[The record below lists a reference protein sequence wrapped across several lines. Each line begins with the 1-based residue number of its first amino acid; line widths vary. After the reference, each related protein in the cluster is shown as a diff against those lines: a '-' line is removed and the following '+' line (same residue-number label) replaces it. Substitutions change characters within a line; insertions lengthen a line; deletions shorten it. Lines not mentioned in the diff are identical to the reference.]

1 MGLVRIHVHPRMQG
15 IQRCMGTILY
25 VYIYSIYVHM
35 YRYTLYYVHGECR
48 QLLIIQTLYTACNR
62 KIVSHAMCY
71 IYKVMYICLR
81 YILIQHISMKT
92 SPPKVAQPYYNI
104 HSLCTQRCIHNADD
118 EYHTIRPT
126 RRWNTLAAK
135 RGLIN
140 KAH

>member
-1 MGLVRIHVHPRMQG
+1 MLIHIPFMGLVRIHVHPRMQG

-71 IYKVMYICLR
+71 IYKVMYIRMFKVYTHPTHFNEDVSTQGCST
-81 YILIQHISMKT
+81 IL
-92 SPPKVAQPYYNI
+92 
-104 HSLCTQRCIHNADD
+104 
-118 EYHTIRPT
+118 
-126 RRWNTLAAK
+126 
-135 RGLIN
+135 
-140 KAH
+140 